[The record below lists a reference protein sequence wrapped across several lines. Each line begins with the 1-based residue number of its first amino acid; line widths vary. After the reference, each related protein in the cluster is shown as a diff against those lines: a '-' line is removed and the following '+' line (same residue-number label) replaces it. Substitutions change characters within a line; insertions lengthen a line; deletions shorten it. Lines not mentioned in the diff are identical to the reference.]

1 MNVTPPMHERIT
13 PEQLQRICALV
24 RARLSTV
31 EDAFAMEFGITRQ
44 QVWKCR
50 RVGQKA
56 AEKEERGE
64 ELTPGEQRALWMDR
78 ELRKAQAYRSHQL
91 TRDALGIDKD
101 GKRNCRNE
109 SINAFK
115 MLVLTSDSYRLPAD
129 EGAIVES
136 EPPAA
141 PEITEADVRAYAAAH
156 GLALVP
162 VPLDDYT
169 PEDAAPANDPG

>member
-13 PEQLQRICALV
+13 PEQLQRICNLV
-24 RARLSTV
+24 HARLSTV
-31 EDAFAMEFGITRQ
+31 EEAFAMEFGITRQ

-78 ELRKAQAYRSHQL
+78 ELRKAQAHRSHQL
-91 TRDALGIDKD
+91 TRDALGIEKD

-115 MLVLTSDSYRLPAD
+115 MLVLTSESYRKPVD
-129 EGAIVES
+129 EE
-136 EPPAA
+136 EPEEDQNASDDALLAGLQRIKDTRPDLLTAA
-141 PEITEADVRAYAAAH
+141 
-156 GLALVP
+156 GLAP
-162 VPLDDYT
+162 TDP
-169 PEDAAPANDPG
+169 PE